1 MLYIYIGDGI
11 FDKVSNKEV
20 CDVVWKETKEKI
32 KVSEYEKW
40 TKGIC
45 DDIVDKAMLSGS
57 NDNLSCVFIAFKHYF
72 NVLNKER
79 CDKAKEN
86 VKKLKWDNK
95 LIESVID
102 VDNDVSN
109 KRYESVFDKTN
120 TNCDDNN
127 SSNDD
132 TKQQQQHQY
141 VFKSY
146 YSQFSNVDP
155 KKTSLENYYGV

>member
-1 MLYIYIGDGI
+1 MLYNCVVIGDGI

-40 TKGIC
+40 MKGIC

-72 NVLNKER
+72 NVLNKEK
-79 CDKAKEN
+79 CGKAKEN

-95 LIESVID
+95 LIQSVID
-102 VDNDVSN
+102 VDNDVSSN
-109 KRYESVFDKTN
+109 KGYESVFDKTN
-120 TNCDDNN
+120 TNCDD
-127 SSNDD
+127 D
-132 TKQQQQHQY
+132 TKQQQQQHQY

-146 YSQFSNVDP
+146 YSQFNNVDP

>member
-1 MLYIYIGDGI
+1 M
-11 FDKVSNKEV
+11 

-45 DDIVDKAMLSGS
+45 EDIVDKAMLSGS

-79 CDKAKEN
+79 CGKAKEN
-86 VKKLKWDNK
+86 VKKVKCDNK

-102 VDNDVSN
+102 VDNDVSR

-120 TNCDDNN
+120 MNNNSDDSCNSNDNDNN
-127 SSNDD
+127 N
-132 TKQQQQHQY
+132 KQQQQHQY

-146 YSQFSNVDP
+146 YSQFNNVDP